1 MTKEERR
8 EACKDEFMANGAGT
22 LGALTALGLGLA
34 VYKISDK
41 VVTVVRKR
49 RAKKAAEKESVKSNI
64 PAETKKTTVTKKPPV
79 TKKTTK

>member
-8 EACKDEFMANGAGT
+8 EACKDEFMTNGAGT
-22 LGALTALGLGLA
+22 FGALTALGVGLA

-49 RAKKAAEKESVKSNI
+49 RAKKAAEKEAVKSNI
-64 PAETKKTTVTKKPPV
+64 PAETKKPVTKKPPV